1 MMQANNMTA
10 GTTGG
15 TLLSV
20 LPIIATEE
28 FLKTIFL
35 AIIGA
40 IVSFMVSLLI
50 KVILKKYK

>member
-1 MMQANNMTA
+1 MQANNMTA

-35 AIIGA
+35 AIVGA